1 MEECADEDEKYHL
14 DHDKPCDFNVDDRDD
29 GPYHAAL
36 GDAFRRGPSTFAAT
50 NPIEGAGTD
59 VV

>member
-1 MEECADEDEKYHL
+1 MQDALLALAERTLRALPPASD
-14 DHDKPCDFNVDDRDD
+14 
-29 GPYHAAL
+29 AASSPPL